1 LKKQAFAATVYSESP
16 SAGPGGSERC
26 VWEAARVLAE
36 RGSVRVAHHKPPGA
50 MEETARYFGVEVSDS
65 VAVRYF
71 HPEEDPSAE
80 GGSLLSRWRR
90 AGAWRT
96 NFTSDTDVFVG
107 FLHAKPPFCRARRGV
122 LVVLFPTFDPRAVWN
137 GEAGPA
143 RRLYAR
149 FEWRAR
155 LATYQRRFSIS
166 SFSHRWTRERWG
178 IDTRLLFPPVD
189 GNFNDRTRLPR
200 ILSVGR
206 FASSGHLKSQR
217 EMLGAFAEL
226 QKVLPDYTYSCVGG
240 VSDVAG
246 DQAYFSDCLTLS
258 RAIPNAEVTAN
269 VHREHLCALL
279 ETSSIFWHAA
289 GHDREEQDCPQD
301 MEHFGITTVEAMAA
315 GCVPVVINKAGQRE
329 IVQDG
334 VSGFLWNTWEE
345 LKDRTRLLARDGS
358 LRNRLAEGA
367 KRRAAEFGVDRFR
380 ERLFAAIG

>member
-1 LKKQAFAATVYSESP
+1 
-16 SAGPGGSERC
+16 
-26 VWEAARVLAE
+26 
-36 RGSVRVAHHKPPGA
+36 
-50 MEETARYFGVEVSDS
+50 
-65 VAVRYF
+65 
-71 HPEEDPSAE
+71 
-80 GGSLLSRWRR
+80 
-90 AGAWRT
+90 
-96 NFTSDTDVFVG
+96 
-107 FLHAKPPFCRARRGV
+107 
-122 LVVLFPTFDPRAVWN
+122 
-137 GEAGPA
+137 
-143 RRLYAR
+143 
-149 FEWRAR
+149 
-155 LATYQRRFSIS
+155 
-166 SFSHRWTRERWG
+166 
-178 IDTRLLFPPVD
+178 
-189 GNFNDRTRLPR
+189 
-200 ILSVGR
+200 
-206 FASSGHLKSQR
+206 
-217 EMLGAFAEL
+217 MLGAFAEL